1 MSHLGGLR
9 IKESWVGWE
18 KNDSRKERRINENNS
33 VDEDVK
39 EEEE

>member
-1 MSHLGGLR
+1 MSQLGGLR

-18 KNDSRKERRINENNS
+18 KNDLRKERRINENNS